1 MAEQNVEH
9 RLMAADEEEHSSER
23 GRSQR
28 SVMERVPIAQSARSE
43 IVRQGAERLASLL
56 TLSDQPMLAWRL
68 DGYIEFWN
76 SGAERLYGFAPE
88 EAVGGSS
95 HSASNN
101 ISDPFRRT
109 AFSAFE
115 CQFLVRRAAARLQG
129 RPSSHCR

>member
-1 MAEQNVEH
+1 MAEQNVER

-28 SVMERVPIAQSARSE
+28 SAMERVPIAQSARSE

-68 DGYIEFWN
+68 DGYVEFWN
-76 SGAERLYGFAPE
+76 SGAERLYGFAPD

-95 HSASNN
+95 HTLLQTT
-101 ISDPFRRT
+101 FRSLSPNCVLS
-109 AFSAFE
+109 F
-115 CQFLVRRAAARLQG
+115 
-129 RPSSHCR
+129 